1 MSTTVAIV
9 GLGGLGML
17 QARALDELDEVELV
31 GGADVAES
39 GRDEYETAFGGPT
52 YADFETLYDEAA
64 PDAVTIVTPHTLH
77 YEQVKAAFERD
88 IHVHVEKP
96 LVTTVAHAD
105 ELIAMADER
114 DLVFQVGYQRHFHP
128 AYREMARLVE
138 DGELGRV
145 HMASCHLAQD
155 WISGQE
161 GTWRANPELSGG
173 GQLID
178 SGSHLLDVLLWITDG
193 TPAEVAALTD
203 HWDHD
208 VDVNSALSAR
218 LETPTGDVIAS
229 IGVSGDG
236 HAFEEGLTIWG
247 TEGMLEYRD
256 GTLTVAVD
264 GRPTYSASPS
274 GEGYHESTKGK
285 LGSFVD
291 AIQTGSASP
300 VPAEFGRRV
309 TCLTEAA
316 YIAAEE
322 GRTVDATQL

>member
-1 MSTTVAIV
+1 MAIVVGVV
-9 GLGGLGML
+9 GLGGLGMV
-17 QARALDELDEVELV
+17 QARAFDELPGVELA
-31 GGADVAES
+31 GGADVSATCREDYAAS
-39 GRDEYETAFGGPT
+39 FGGPT
-52 YADFETLYDEAA
+52 YADYEALYDDVEL
-64 PDAVTIVTPHTLH
+64 DAVTIVTPHTLH
-77 YEQVKAAFERD
+77 YEQIKAAFERD

-96 LVTTVAHAD
+96 LVTTVEHAD
-105 ELIAMADER
+105 ELIAMADEQ

-203 HWDHD
+203 NWGHD

-218 LETPTGDVIAS
+218 LETPDGDVIAS

-236 HAFEEGLTIWG
+236 HSFEEGLTIWG
-247 TEGMLEYRD
+247 TEGMMEYS
-256 GTLTVAVD
+256 GGELTVAVD
-264 GRPTYSASPS
+264 GQPTYTASPS
-274 GEGYHESTKGK
+274 GSGYLESTKEK
-285 LGSFVD
+285 LGRFVE
-291 AIQTGSASP
+291 AVETGTASP

-322 GRTVDATQL
+322 GRTVDATEL